1 MAVARARLVAYSRW
15 QLMDYA
21 WGAGGI
27 TLIVVCL
34 WAWAAAS
41 VRVVVET
48 GASRP
53 ASFETLVHLLAF
65 FGTVFA
71 TTNLV
76 SEDRARGYYRFQFAK
91 PVDPI
96 LFYAQAF
103 AIRGIAVVAMA
114 ALISGLG
121 AITAHPVPVVTAV
134 GYTGIMYMLA
144 GGVTLLQSTVWRY
157 AWVGTLALYAASS
170 VAARLAA
177 PGALSSRV
185 WHALWLGA
193 HWVLPPFAAQNGLW
207 SLGYGV
213 LALIVAAVVI
223 RRLEW
228 GR

>member
-1 MAVARARLVAYSRW
+1 MAVARARLAAYARW

-41 VRVVVET
+41 VRLIGPKGPT
-48 GASRP
+48 S
-53 ASFETLVHLLAF
+53 ASFETLVHGLAF
-65 FGTVFA
+65 FGAVFA
-71 TTNLV
+71 TTNVV

-91 PVDPI
+91 PVDPL

-103 AIRGIAVVAMA
+103 AVRGVAVIAMTV
-114 ALISGLG
+114 LICGLG

-134 GYTGIMYMLA
+134 VYTAVMYVLA

-157 AWVGTLALYAASS
+157 AWVGTLALYFASGI
-170 VAARLAA
+170 AARLAT
-177 PGALSSRV
+177 PGVLTSHM
-185 WHALWLGA
+185 WHRWWLLA
-193 HWVLPPFAAQNGLW
+193 HWVLPPFAAQNTLW
-207 SLGYGV
+207 SLGYGA
-213 LALIVAAVVI
+213 LALAVAALCL
-223 RRLEW
+223 RGLEW